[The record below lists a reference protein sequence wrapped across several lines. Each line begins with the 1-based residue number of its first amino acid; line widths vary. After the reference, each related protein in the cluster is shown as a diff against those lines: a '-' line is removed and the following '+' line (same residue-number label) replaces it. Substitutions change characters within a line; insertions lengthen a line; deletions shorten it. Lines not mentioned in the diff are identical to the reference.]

1 MNYYR
6 QIAES
11 KLHNIEMRH
20 NAGEENEY
28 TKAWD
33 ALDKAVAELMLKRA
47 EQEEAKEQAKI
58 DITVEEE
65 ACKVAEKRIRDMF
78 KGTILER

>member
-6 QIAES
+6 QIAEN

-20 NAGEENEY
+20 QAGEETEI

-47 EQEEAKEQAKI
+47 EQEEAKEQTKI
-58 DITVEEE
+58 DIPAEEE
-65 ACKVAEKRIRDMF
+65 ACKIAKKRIKDMF
-78 KGTILER
+78 KGTILE

>member
-6 QIAES
+6 QIAEN

-20 NAGEENEY
+20 QAGEETEI

-47 EQEEAKEQAKI
+47 EQEEAKEQ
-58 DITVEEE
+58 T
-65 ACKVAEKRIRDMF
+65 
-78 KGTILER
+78 

>member
-11 KLHNIEMRH
+11 RLHNIEMRH
-20 NAGEENEY
+20 QTGEETEI
-28 TKAWD
+28 TKALD

-47 EQEEAKEQAKI
+47 EQEEAKEQTKI

-65 ACKVAEKRIRDMF
+65 SCKIAERKLRDML
-78 KGTILER
+78 KGTIFER

>member
-1 MNYYR
+1 
-6 QIAES
+6 
-11 KLHNIEMRH
+11 
-20 NAGEENEY
+20 
-28 TKAWD
+28 
-33 ALDKAVAELMLKRA
+33 MLKRA

>member
-11 KLHNIEMRH
+11 RLHNIEMRH
-20 NAGEENEY
+20 QLGKETEI

-33 ALDKAVAELMLKRA
+33 ALDKAVAELMLELA
-47 EQEEAKEQAKI
+47 EQEEAKEQRKI
-58 DITVEEE
+58 DISVEEE
-65 ACKVAEKRIRDMF
+65 SCKVAEKRIRDMF

>member
-6 QIAES
+6 QIAENR
-11 KLHNIEMRH
+11 LHNIEMRH
-20 NAGEENEY
+20 ETGEENEI

-33 ALDKAVAELMLKRA
+33 EMDKAVIELMLKRA
-47 EQEEAKEQAKI
+47 EQEEAGEEKKI